1 MKTFTISITLATLF
15 TSASVFA
22 YEANEQ
28 RDSRLQAQKIHI
40 AAAPNVSDRG
50 ANKSKLAPDTAK
62 RGEASNTQPDP
73 AFMPYLNGGYY
84 DTK

>member
-1 MKTFTISITLATLF
+1 MKTLTISITLATLF

-28 RDSRLQAQKIHI
+28 RESRLQAQNFHI
-40 AAAPNVSDRG
+40 AASPSISDRG
-50 ANKSKLAPDTAK
+50 TNKGKLAPDTAK
-62 RGEASNTQPDP
+62 RGELSTTQPDP

>member
-1 MKTFTISITLATLF
+1 MKTLTISITLAALF
-15 TSASVFA
+15 TSASAFA
-22 YEANEQ
+22 YEANQQ
-28 RDSRLQAQKIHI
+28 RETSLKAQNRHI
-40 AAAPNVSDRG
+40 ATAPSESDRG
-50 ANKSKLAPDTAK
+50 TNKSKLAPDTAK